1 MKLSSVDRNKLLPML
16 DKLAESVEELL
27 LSGLTT
33 ASESTRQALGVS
45 FQEASRLGLLRL
57 GSTLRAAN
65 EELGRFT
72 RDEAA
77 FSRKRLS
84 FFLNR
89 AWLLSHG
96 LSRALRENDEA
107 EVDRLLW
114 TPASN
119 PVSRL
124 EVVTLGVV
132 KRVSAGSFC
141 AFEFRLRTVSLADN
155 VPEGHRLV
163 WSCVFPL
170 KPDNEIPAEGFL
182 HLPQKQK
189 FTAALF
195 LEGKALVIERAAVA
209 LDGFGGGRI
218 SLGEASTVTVSEPF
232 KDWQRFQNWDAA
244 AAVERIRAHKP
255 GPLDLEVEM
264 QEEIVLDD
272 WEIGEPVER
281 DEQHQFVF
289 PIRHGKAVFDAV
301 VAQGQEGKALYTALQ
316 KLREKKK
323 TRPPLF
329 GLLHYE
335 MCRLILQP
343 LATFAKNGPEQLMLS
358 EEKIDRATLLKALK
372 F

>member
-1 MKLSSVDRNKLLPML
+1 VKLSPANRRKLLPL
-16 DKLAESVEELL
+16 FDRLAESVEDLL
-27 LSGLTT
+27 QSGLTT
-33 ASESTRQALGVS
+33 ASEATRQTLAVS

-72 RDEAA
+72 RNEAE

-96 LSRALRENDEA
+96 LSRALQTNDEA
-107 EVDRLLW
+107 EFDRLLW

-119 PVSRL
+119 PVERL
-124 EVVTLGVV
+124 EVVSLGVV

-141 AFEFRLRTVSLADN
+141 AFEFRLRPIHAPGSSPPAQ
-155 VPEGHRLV
+155 RLV

-170 KPDNEIPAEGFL
+170 QPGNQVPPEGFL

-189 FTAALF
+189 FNASLF
-195 LEGKALVIERAAVA
+195 LEKKTIVIERAAVA
-209 LDGFGGGRI
+209 LDGADGGRI
-218 SLGEASTVTVSEPF
+218 SLGDASTVKAGEPF
-232 KDWQRFQNWDAA
+232 KDWQRFHGWDPA
-244 AAVERIRAHKP
+244 AAVERIRAHQP

-264 QEEIVLDD
+264 QEEVVLAD
-272 WEIGEPVER
+272 WEMGEPAEHPDR
-281 DEQHQFVF
+281 QQIVF
-289 PIRHGKAVFDAV
+289 PIVHGNTTFEAV
-301 VAQGQEGKALYTALQ
+301 VPAGPEGKALHVALQ
-316 KLREKKK
+316 ALRKKK

-329 GLLHYE
+329 ALMHYE

-343 LATFAKNGPEQLMLS
+343 LATLGEDGPEQLMLS
-358 EEKIDRATLLKALK
+358 AEKIDRAALLKALK

>member
-1 MKLSSVDRNKLLPML
+1 VKLSPNDRRKLLPML

-33 ASESTRQALGVS
+33 ASEATRQALGVS

-72 RDEAA
+72 RDETE

-96 LSRALRENDEA
+96 LSRALRENA
-107 EVDRLLW
+107 ESEFDRLLW

-119 PVSRL
+119 PIERL

-132 KRVSAGSFC
+132 KRVSARTFC
-141 AFEFRLRTVSLADN
+141 AFEFRLRTVSLAGDM
-155 VPEGHRLV
+155 PEGHRLI

-170 KPDNEIPAEGFL
+170 KACNEIPAEGFL

-189 FTAALF
+189 FDAALF
-195 LEGKALVIERAAVA
+195 LEGKSIVIERAAVA
-209 LDGFGGGRI
+209 LDGFGGGRV
-218 SLGEASTVTVSEPF
+218 SLGDASTVTAGEPF
-232 KDWQRFQNWDAA
+232 TDWQRFQSWDAGA
-244 AAVERIRAHKP
+244 ALERIREHKP

-264 QEEIVLDD
+264 QEEVVLDD
-272 WEIGEPVER
+272 WQIGQPAQR
-281 DEQHQFVF
+281 AEQQQVVF
-289 PIRHGKAVFDAV
+289 PIVHGNTTFDAV
-301 VAQGQEGKALYTALQ
+301 VAQGPEGKALHTALQ
-316 KLREKKK
+316 ALRTKKA
-323 TRPPLF
+323 RPPLF

-335 MCRLILQP
+335 MCRLVLQP
-343 LATFAKNGPEQLMLS
+343 LATLGKNGPEQLMLS
-358 EEKIDRATLLKALK
+358 AEKIDRAALVKALK